1 MKKRKKKLKDIK
13 KKTQDW
19 TSLLFSWEC
28 VKEMGEKSG
37 DKFTCGIVSYWNGL
51 KEKKGKKKKR
61 GNKKKTKIMET

>member
-1 MKKRKKKLKDIK
+1 
-13 KKTQDW
+13 
-19 TSLLFSWEC
+19 
-28 VKEMGEKSG
+28 MGEKSG